1 MRFHFISIIFAI
13 DKTNN
18 NDKSIMKKSFIVALI
33 SAVALCSS
41 VVGAA
46 KDVKKKNDCG
56 KQCKTEKVM
65 PSNQVV
71 FVENL
76 GRDNTRQIVHL
87 YSDCKALNGKMP
99 QAMKCGELQRKGKAA
114 TSCPTCKKRFEKLKK
129 TQLKGN
135 DACDNAK
142 GECKQAKCSE
152 KQAKTCSGCN
162 KH

>member
-33 SAVALCSS
+33 CAVALCSS

-46 KDVKKKNDCG
+46 KDVKKNDCG

-76 GRDNTRQIVHL
+76 GRDNARQIVHL
-87 YSDCKALNGKMP
+87 YSDCKALNGKTP
-99 QAMKCGELQRKGKAA
+99 QAIKCGELQRKGKTA
-114 TSCPTCKKRFEKLKK
+114 TPCPTCKKRFEKLQK

-152 KQAKTCSGCN
+152 KQTKTCSGCN